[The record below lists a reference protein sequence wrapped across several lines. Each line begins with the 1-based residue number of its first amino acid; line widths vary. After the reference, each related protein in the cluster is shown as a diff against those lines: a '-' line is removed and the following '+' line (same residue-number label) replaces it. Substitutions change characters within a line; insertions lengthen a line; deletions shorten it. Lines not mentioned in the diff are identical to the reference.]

1 MRNASLRRPVADAL
15 LVRGVR
21 VGESAGDG
29 LWPDGN
35 GLNAAPIDP
44 GVQRVGR

>member
-21 VGESAGDG
+21 VGESAGDR
-29 LWPDGN
+29 LRPDGN

-44 GVQRVGR
+44 PLTRQR